1 MVHRPKMI
9 NERILLKVHKRTQF
23 YLTAHVSQTSSGFIS
38 SSSYPDALGI
48 QLDRNRLNL
57 ILTMGGKTNTIVQR
71 WGCMYPNASEWDS
84 LVACCIVWR
93 GLCVESMYRWR
104 Y

>member
-57 ILTMGGKTNTIVQR
+57 ILTMGGKTNMIVQR
-71 WGCMYPNASEWDS
+71 WGCMHPNASEWSRGS
-84 LVACCIVWR
+84 LVAC
-93 GLCVESMYRWR
+93 LCVESMCRWR